1 MPRRQEKCQ
10 KVKRLTSGGEAISDW
25 VVQEG
30 LLEMEIFKWDMKGK
44 KESGMRKLGGRAFQ
58 TQRTAGAKA

>member
-1 MPRRQEKCQ
+1 M
-10 KVKRLTSGGEAISDW
+10 KRLTSGGEAISDW